1 MELHPTPYPV
11 RSQYMNPKS
20 TRKLAEAPKT
30 NKKIGPPLLSE
41 KRVFGTAR
49 NPNIP
54 LKRSTAKPS
63 KAKPSSGPLEK
74 SAKPSQPTRS
84 PPVAKTKSSSGK
96 KKNPERPKKKKSV
109 CFQENEAGERNGNA
123 VEPRTPAKSPAGR
136 AKHRLSITPYRSA
149 ERCSKCRFDKLETSS
164 YWLCQIKLAETV
176 GKHSVSAVFFRLAF
190 DCEAEPI
197 RNIRIELKK
206 YVARHE
212 YLNGEEEW
220 KKLLSSYGLVKEEN
234 NVNGREVMASVEIEN
249 ESNDNQE
256 DKDLLREI
264 AEVIQNLNVS

>member
-20 TRKLAEAPKT
+20 TRKLDEAPKK
-30 NKKIGPPLLSE
+30 NKKVGPPLRSE

-54 LKRSTAKPS
+54 LKRSTAKPA
-63 KAKPSSGPLEK
+63 KAKSSSCLTEK

-84 PPVAKTKSSSGK
+84 PTVTETKSSSGE

-109 CFQENEAGERNGNA
+109 CFQESERNGNA
-123 VEPRTPAKSPAGR
+123 VEPRTPAKSPAGQT
-136 AKHRLSITPYRSA
+136 KLRLSVTPYRSA

-176 GKHSVSAVFFRLAF
+176 GKHSVSAAFFRLAF

-197 RNIRIELKK
+197 RNIRVELKK
-206 YVARHE
+206 YVGRHE
-212 YLNGEEEW
+212 YLNGEEKW
-220 KKLLSSYGLVKEEN
+220 KKLLISYGLVS
-234 NVNGREVMASVEIEN
+234 GREVKAAVEVEN
-249 ESNDNQE
+249 GSADNQE

-264 AEVIQNLNVS
+264 TEVIENLNVS